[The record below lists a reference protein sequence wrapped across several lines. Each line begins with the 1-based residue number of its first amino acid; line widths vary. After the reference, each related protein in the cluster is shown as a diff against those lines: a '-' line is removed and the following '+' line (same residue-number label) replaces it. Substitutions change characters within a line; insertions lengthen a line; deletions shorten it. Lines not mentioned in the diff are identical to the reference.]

1 MKSELDYSIL
11 QKNVNALASC
21 EAEDFFTDI
30 SPHLRDHFIIPLL
43 RGKSV
48 SIGDLDFSQ
57 FDESDMA
64 IRWLS
69 AWQADLLKHCRYYTL
84 GGPLRPS
91 LFFLKNHRPGD
102 IY

>member
-30 SPHLRDHFIIPLL
+30 SPHLRDHFLIPLL

-48 SIGDLDFSQ
+48 SIVDLDFSQ
-57 FDESDMA
+57 FD
-64 IRWLS
+64 
-69 AWQADLLKHCRYYTL
+69 
-84 GGPLRPS
+84 
-91 LFFLKNHRPGD
+91 
-102 IY
+102 

>member
-11 QKNVNALASC
+11 QKTVNALASC
-21 EAEDFFTDI
+21 EAEDFFTEI

-57 FDESDMA
+57 FDESDIDDLQDGAEQLADMLQRIQRTA
-64 IRWLS
+64 E
-69 AWQADLLKHCRYYTL
+69 QAVSVPCTAKALV
-84 GGPLRPS
+84 P
-91 LFFLKNHRPGD
+91 FL
-102 IY
+102 